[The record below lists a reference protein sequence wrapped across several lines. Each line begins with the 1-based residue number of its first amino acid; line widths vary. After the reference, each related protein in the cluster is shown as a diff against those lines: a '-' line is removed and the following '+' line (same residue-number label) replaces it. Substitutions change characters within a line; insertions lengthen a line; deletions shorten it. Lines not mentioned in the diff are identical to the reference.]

1 MCIGTK
7 PETFGRIIDRLMV
20 PVSDIRKIAYDIV
33 VLKKEMPVDFNEILL
48 IRKQARINPSDDK
61 EVNIQKLCNYYARG
75 VEDLENSFSKKGF
88 SIEDVVSNECEVAAT
103 VADVVSNR
111 ILEYWSN
118 YINKQVTGL
127 DKYLPHSD
135 EVAFM
140 LQNLCKRLG
149 VQRTI
154 AEKIDTYSRVFP
166 NTDLP
171 NAIADYASLTLNI
184 FVSSIGR
191 SYMNDKDIE
200 TIRKKASS
208 CNLEIDLSP
217 EASDLN
223 HKEISVNDALKAFDD
238 AEDPTNVSLQ
248 TLMKLP
254 FWDNF
259 QRWKN
264 LLVIGLLYSADVS
277 HCDPVANAAI
287 KKIIDSCRTL
297 YQK

>member
-1 MCIGTK
+1 
-7 PETFGRIIDRLMV
+7 
-20 PVSDIRKIAYDIV
+20 
-33 VLKKEMPVDFNEILL
+33 
-48 IRKQARINPSDDK
+48 
-61 EVNIQKLCNYYARG
+61 
-75 VEDLENSFSKKGF
+75 
-88 SIEDVVSNECEVAAT
+88 
-103 VADVVSNR
+103 
-111 ILEYWSN
+111 
-118 YINKQVTGL
+118 
-127 DKYLPHSD
+127 
-135 EVAFM
+135 M

-154 AEKIDTYSRVFP
+154 AEKIDNYSRVFP

-171 NAIADYASLTLNI
+171 NAIADYASLTLNN
-184 FVSSIGR
+184 FVSSVGR
-191 SYMNDKDIE
+191 SYMSDEDME
-200 TIRKKASS
+200 TIRQKASS

-223 HKEISVNDALKAFDD
+223 YKEISVYDALRAFDD
-238 AEDPTNVSLQ
+238 AEDPANVSLQ

-277 HCDPVANAAI
+277 HCDPVANAEI
-287 KKIIDSCRTL
+287 KKIIDCCRTL